1 MLDPE
6 LEAEGLGPSDF
17 SRALEAD
24 WTARRADIESGLR
37 GASVLVIGAAG
48 TIGAASAR
56 QLLAFEPAR
65 LELIDI
71 DENGLARLARDLRSR
86 GGGSATEIGFNP
98 LDFAAAPGLGLVAA
112 RGPFDLVF
120 NFAAVKHV
128 RSEKNLFTLLH
139 MIGVNVVSQQRFAAH
154 LARERLAGRHFV
166 VSTDKAADPAS
177 FMGATKQLLEQVAFA
192 EADLPGAPATNAA
205 RFANVAYSSGSLLE
219 SYLQRFAAGQA
230 LAAPKDTRRYFIS
243 ARDAARICLIAQQ
256 ACPAGRIAVPRFDP
270 TSGAVELAATAAAFL
285 AARGRTAHF
294 VESSEAAER
303 LQGSP
308 GPDYP
313 VLLTP
318 RDTAG
323 EKEVEVFKGAGETA
337 EPLGLESLEA
347 LKPAPIDRQALDAAL
362 AELAR
367 YVAGAKSAGGLAE
380 IEAVIGR
387 VLPGFRHV
395 AGDAQLDDRI

>member
-17 SRALEAD
+17 SRALETD
-24 WTARRADIESGLR
+24 WAQRCADIAAAIR
-37 GASVLVIGAAG
+37 GAKVLVVGAAG
-48 TIGAASAR
+48 TIGAASVR
-56 QLLAFEPAR
+56 QLLPFAPAR

-86 GGGSATEIGFNP
+86 GEGAATRMGFNA

-112 RGPFDLVF
+112 EGPFDLVL

-128 RSEKNLFTLLH
+128 RSEKNRFTLLH
-139 MIGVNVVSQQRFAAH
+139 MIGVNVVAQQRFAAN
-154 LARERLAGRHFV
+154 LAREQLARRHFV

-177 FMGATKQLLEQVAFA
+177 FMGATKLLLESVAFA
-192 EADLPGAPATNAA
+192 EADQPGAPATNAA

-219 SYLQRFAAGQA
+219 SYLQRYAAGQA

-243 ARDAARICLIAQQ
+243 ARDAARICLLAQH
-256 ACPAGRIAVPRFDP
+256 ACPGGRIAVPRFESD
-270 TSGAVELAATAAAFL
+270 SGAVTLAETAAAFL
-285 AARGRTAHF
+285 AARGRAARF
-294 VESSEAAER
+294 VESAEAAAQLE
-303 LQGSP
+303 GGD

-318 RDTAG
+318 RDTSG
-323 EKEVEVFKGAGETA
+323 EKEVEVFKGVGETA

-347 LKPAPIDRQALDAAL
+347 VKPAPIDRQALASAL
-362 AELAR
+362 DELAQ
-367 YVAGAKSAGGLAE
+367 YVAGAKAAPEPGELE
-380 IEAVIGR
+380 TVIGR
-387 VLPGFRHV
+387 VIPGFRHV
-395 AGDAQLDDRI
+395 AGDARLDDRI